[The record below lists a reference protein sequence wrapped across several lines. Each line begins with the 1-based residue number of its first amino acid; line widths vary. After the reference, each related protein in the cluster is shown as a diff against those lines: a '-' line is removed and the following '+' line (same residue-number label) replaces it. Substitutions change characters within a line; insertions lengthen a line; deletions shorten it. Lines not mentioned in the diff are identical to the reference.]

1 MKRYYITGTS
11 SGIGLALANQLLLN
25 PENHVFGISRRNAI
39 EHPRYT
45 HHKLDLCNLAA
56 VSDFIFPLAGDETE
70 VVLVNNAG
78 WGGEIAPLGSGYLDH
93 DAIIES
99 YNINLVAPTILINQF
114 VSQVKTLGCRKVIVN
129 ISSGAGK
136 YPIASWGPYCASKAG
151 IDMVSRVMNQESPE
165 IETYSIA
172 PGIVDT
178 PMQKSIR
185 EAKPE
190 NFADLER
197 FKGYYENGELT
208 PASEVAEKLIHFL
221 NRPDI
226 VSEKVFSLRDIT
238 I

>member
-1 MKRYYITGTS
+1 MNRYFITGTS
-11 SGIGLALANQLLLN
+11 SGIGLALANLLLQN
-25 PENHVFGISRRNAI
+25 PENHVVGISRRRAI

-45 HHKLDLCNLAA
+45 HHKMDLCNLVA
-56 VSDFIFPLAGDETE
+56 VSDFQFHLTGNEKEIVF
-70 VVLVNNAG
+70 VNNAG

-99 YNINLVAPTILINQF
+99 FSINLVAPTVLINQF
-114 VSQVKTLGCRKVIVN
+114 ISQVKNLPCRKVIIN

-136 YPIASWGPYCASKAG
+136 YPVASWGPYCASKAG
-151 IDMVSRVMNQESPE
+151 IDMITRVVNKESPD
-165 IETYSIA
+165 IETYAIA

-190 NFADLER
+190 NFADLAR

-208 PASEVAEKLIHFL
+208 SPAEVAQKLMHFL
-221 NRPDI
+221 QNPQI
-226 VSEKVFSLRDIT
+226 VSDTLFSLRDIS
-238 I
+238 